1 MCSATPDCWY
11 DFASIHFLVRS
22 SGVAMLLRR
31 ELGSF
36 VSTVCQVAPLVV
48 MEEWR
53 MSSEVEGLGL
63 LREQASFELQVSA
76 HASEAPASPQDL
88 GSQAGSQGSLLRN
101 LSRAPNTLC
110 DGCVCTSGTL

>member
-1 MCSATPDCWY
+1 
-11 DFASIHFLVRS
+11 
-22 SGVAMLLRR
+22 MLLRR

-36 VSTVCQVAPLVV
+36 VSTVCQVVPPEVV
-48 MEEWR
+48 EAWR
-53 MSSEVEGLGL
+53 MSSEVEDLGL
-63 LREQASFELQVSA
+63 LRGQASPELQVSA
-76 HASEAPASPQDL
+76 RVFEAPASPQDL